1 MTEVDKARIAENL
14 FDPDVSVILA
24 QLEHG
29 PKESKKLAE
38 DLAMPEDQIRER
50 LAFLVGAG
58 VVLVSESPLSYSVD
72 AAKISQVMENDEN
85 YKNVVDGLT
94 ELDSYLN

>member
-1 MTEVDKARIAENL
+1 MEVDKAKIAENL

-24 QLEHG
+24 ELEHG

-38 DLAMPEDQIRER
+38 DLAISEDEIKSR
-50 LAFLVGAG
+50 LGFLIGAEF
-58 VVLVSESPLSYSVD
+58 VLVSESPLSYSVD
-72 AAKISQVMENDEN
+72 ASKISQVMENDEN

>member
-1 MTEVDKARIAENL
+1 MEVDKAKIAENL

-24 QLEHG
+24 ELEHG

-38 DLAMPEDQIRER
+38 GLAISEDEIKSR
-50 LAFLVGAG
+50 LGFLIGAG
-58 VVLVSESPLSYSVD
+58 FVLVTDPPLSYSVD
-72 AAKISQVMENDEN
+72 ASKISQIMENDEN